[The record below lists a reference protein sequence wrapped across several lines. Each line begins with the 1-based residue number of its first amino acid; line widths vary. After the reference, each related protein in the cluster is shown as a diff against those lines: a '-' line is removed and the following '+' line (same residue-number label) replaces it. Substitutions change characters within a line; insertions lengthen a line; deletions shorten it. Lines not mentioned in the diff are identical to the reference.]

1 MERRLNRL
9 IDKSEL
15 RIQKKCESE
24 KENKRKGRGN
34 RGYPET
40 VSRKLFLFLEGRE
53 ELLYFDFDMTRKR
66 NDKDKDMNQR
76 N

>member
-1 MERRLNRL
+1 MLKVKKKWK
-9 IDKSEL
+9 IH
-15 RIQKKCESE
+15 KKCESE